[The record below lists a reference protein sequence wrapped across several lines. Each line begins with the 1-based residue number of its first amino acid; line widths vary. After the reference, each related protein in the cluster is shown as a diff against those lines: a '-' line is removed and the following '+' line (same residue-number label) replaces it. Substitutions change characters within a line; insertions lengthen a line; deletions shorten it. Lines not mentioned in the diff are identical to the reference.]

1 MLTTLS
7 RTQLITGI
15 WLASA
20 AAGVTL
26 SMAFGARWSTI
37 ALIFVIT
44 AAPMGI
50 ALLLGF
56 GGANSMTAHDTL
68 YATPVQT
75 SEGPK

>member
-1 MLTTLS
+1 MLTNLS

-15 WLASA
+15 WLASV

-26 SMAFGARWSTI
+26 SMVLGARGATI

-56 GGANSMTAHDTL
+56 GGANSMTDHDTL
-68 YATPVQT
+68 YATP
-75 SEGPK
+75 GPDQRRS

>member
-1 MLTTLS
+1 MLTNLS
-7 RTQLITGI
+7 RTLLITGI
-15 WLASA
+15 WLASM
-20 AAGVTL
+20 AAGIAL
-26 SMAFGARWSTI
+26 SMVFGARWSTT

-68 YATPVQT
+68 YATP
-75 SEGPK
+75 GPSQRRS

>member
-1 MLTTLS
+1 MLTNLS
-7 RTQLITGI
+7 RTQLITGL
-15 WLASA
+15 WLASM

-26 SMAFGARWSTI
+26 SMAFGASWSTT

-68 YATPVQT
+68 YATP
-75 SEGPK
+75 GPNQRRS

>member
-1 MLTTLS
+1 MLTNLS
-7 RTQLITGI
+7 RTLLITGI
-15 WLASA
+15 WLASM
-20 AAGVTL
+20 AAGISL
-26 SMAFGARWSTI
+26 SMAFGARWSTT

-68 YATPVQT
+68 YATP
-75 SEGPK
+75 GPNQRRS

>member
-15 WLASA
+15 SFASA

-26 SMAFGARWSTI
+26 SMVFGANWSTI
-37 ALIFVIT
+37 ALIFVII

-50 ALLLGF
+50 ALPPGF
-56 GGANSMTAHDTL
+56 GGATVHD
-68 YATPVQT
+68 PRRV
-75 SEGPK
+75 

>member
-1 MLTTLS
+1 MLTNLS

-15 WLASA
+15 WLASV

-26 SMAFGARWSTI
+26 SMVFGARWATI
-37 ALIFVIT
+37 ALIFVIA

-56 GGANSMTAHDTL
+56 GAADSMSAHDTL
-68 YATPVQT
+68 YATPSPTQRR
-75 SEGPK
+75 S

>member
-1 MLTTLS
+1 MLTNRC

-15 WLASA
+15 WLASV

-26 SMAFGARWSTI
+26 GMVFGGRWSTI

-44 AAPMGI
+44 AAPMSI

-56 GGANSMTAHDTL
+56 GGANPMTAHDTL
-68 YATPVQT
+68 YATP
-75 SEGPK
+75 GPNQRRS

>member
-1 MLTTLS
+1 MLTNLS
-7 RTQLITGI
+7 RTPQIIGI
-15 WLASA
+15 WLASV

-26 SMAFGARWSTI
+26 SRVFGAHWSTT

-56 GGANSMTAHDTL
+56 GGATSMTAHDTL
-68 YATPVQT
+68 YATPGSNQRR
-75 SEGPK
+75 SW

>member
-1 MLTTLS
+1 MLTNLS
-7 RTQLITGI
+7 RTQLITGM
-15 WLASA
+15 WLASM
-20 AAGVTL
+20 AAGITL
-26 SMAFGARWSTI
+26 SMVFGARWSTI

-68 YATPVQT
+68 YATPRPNQRR
-75 SEGPK
+75 S